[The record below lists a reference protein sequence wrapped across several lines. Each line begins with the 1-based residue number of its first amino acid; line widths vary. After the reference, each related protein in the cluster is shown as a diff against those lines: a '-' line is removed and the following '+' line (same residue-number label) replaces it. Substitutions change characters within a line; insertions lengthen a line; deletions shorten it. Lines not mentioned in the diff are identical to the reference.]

1 MTDQGVWHSHLVR
14 VRFQDVDAAGIVFFA
29 RVFDLFHDAY
39 VEALRAHGI
48 DLARVL
54 DERTWAA
61 PLTACDAKFRRPM
74 RFGDEL
80 RVDITAE
87 LVGRDLVLRYRVR
100 AASDAAIEHASGSTT
115 HAFVNRASFTRIDAP
130 EELRVALRSAAE

>member
-1 MTDQGVWHSHLVR
+1 MSDQNVWHSHRVR

-54 DERTWAA
+54 DARTWAA

-80 RVDITAE
+80 RVDIRAE
-87 LVGRDLVLRYRVR
+87 LVGRDLVLRYSVR
-100 AASDAAIEHASGSTT
+100 AASDGASEHASGTTT
-115 HAFVNRASFTRIDAP
+115 HAFVDRATFARIEPP